1 MSRAAFEPYLKFS
14 QQSGAFLDVFHQ
26 PLNEKLQALFESED
40 AAQGTDGLFAQVAAA
55 VHPQESSKQAMLDR
69 SPYGNPARL
78 EIDLKDAA
86 ERGWITLSESG
97 FTATDKA
104 LAFTEKLITELKA
117 RADEAEAVIET
128 DIPKLVALLER
139 VVNGAEAAPVE
150 FKLSFTYGRN
160 YEYEDKSPSMLWVR
174 RHLISL
180 GSYRDDC
187 HISAWRELEVLGYV
201 FETLTFLWNEEAKT
215 AAELAEKLPFR
226 NYQEEDYADALEKL
240 VECGWAEQGEEGYAL
255 TEKGKSVR
263 QAVENKTD
271 ENYKEAFNVL
281 SDQELVELTAMLASM
296 AEALTPETEQ
306 DAPPA

>member
-1 MSRAAFEPYLKFS
+1 MSRAAYEPYLKFS
-14 QQSGAFLDVFHQ
+14 QQSGAFLGAFHQ

-40 AAQGTDGLFAQVAAA
+40 AAQGADGLFAQVAAA

-69 SPYGNPARL
+69 SPYGNPAQL
-78 EIDLKDAA
+78 EKDLKDAA

-117 RADEAEAVIET
+117 RADETEAAVQA
-128 DIPKLVALLER
+128 DIPELVAMLER
-139 VVNGAEAAPVE
+139 VVNGAEAAPFD
-150 FKLSFTYGRN
+150 FKPFFTYGRN
-160 YEYEDKSPSMLWVR
+160 YEYEDKTPSMLWVR

-187 HISAWRELEVLGYV
+187 HISAWRELEVPGYV
-201 FETLTFLWNEEAKT
+201 FESLTFLWNDEAKT
-215 AAELAEKLPFR
+215 AAELAENLSFR
-226 NYQEEDYADALEKL
+226 NYQEEDYAEALEKL
-240 VECGWAEQGEEGYAL
+240 VGLGWAEKGEEGYAL
-255 TEKGKSVR
+255 TEEGKSVR

-271 ENYKEAFNVL
+271 ENYKEAFSVL
-281 SDQELVELTAMLASM
+281 SDRELADLTAMLASM
-296 AEALTPETEQ
+296 AEALTPETEE